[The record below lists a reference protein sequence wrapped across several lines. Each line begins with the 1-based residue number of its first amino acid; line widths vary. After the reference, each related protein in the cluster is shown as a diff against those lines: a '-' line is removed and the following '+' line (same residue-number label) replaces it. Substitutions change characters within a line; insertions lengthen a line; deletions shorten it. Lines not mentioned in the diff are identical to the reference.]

1 MNFMLMGLEDMITFI
16 LFIISIVVVI
26 GAQAYIGKAF
36 KEYRTTKIKRN
47 MTGFEVA
54 RRILDHNGLSK
65 VHIVEVK
72 GELSDH
78 YDPTQKVVRLSTPI
92 FHESSVAS
100 VAVAAHE
107 VGHALQDK
115 DNYIYLKIR
124 AALVPVVS
132 LISYLGYFA
141 ILVAIFAGIT
151 QYLMIGILILLATLV
166 FQIVTLPVEFNAS
179 KRANQQ
185 LLELG
190 LIDVSE
196 KENVKGMLNAAALT
210 YVAALVATLL
220 QIVRLFLMTRRR

>member
-16 LFIISIVVVI
+16 LFVVAIVVVI
-26 GAQAYIGKAF
+26 GAQAYIGRAF
-36 KEYRTTKIKRN
+36 KEYRTTKINRN
-47 MTGFEVA
+47 ITGFEAA
-54 RRILDHNGLSK
+54 RRILDHNGLNK
-65 VHIVEVK
+65 VHVVEVK

-92 FHESSVAS
+92 FHESSIAAVAI
-100 VAVAAHE
+100 AAHE

-115 DNYIYLKIR
+115 ESYIFMKIR

-141 ILVAIFAGIT
+141 LFIAIFAGIT
-151 QYLMIGILILLATLV
+151 QYLMIGILILLATFL
-166 FQIVTLPVEFNAS
+166 FQIVTLPVEFDAS

-196 KENVKGMLNAAALT
+196 KEKVKAMLNAAALT

-220 QIVRLFLMTRRR
+220 QIIRLFLMTRRR